1 MDNEDVMA
9 REEKK
14 VEEMMMAKGKKQP
27 KVKKTGAKF
36 DSANHEL
43 DKQGK

>member
-1 MDNEDVMA
+1 MQEQ
-9 REEKK
+9 EKK
-14 VEEMMMAKGKKQP
+14 VEEMMAKGKKQP

-43 DKQGK
+43 GKQSKEP

>member
-1 MDNEDVMA
+1 MNDQ
-9 REEKK
+9 EKK
-14 VEEMMMAKGKKQP
+14 VEEMMKNGKKQP

-43 DKQGK
+43 GKQNKSP